1 MKKNYLKTMLAAALL
16 MAGNGTMS
24 AQDTYTSVYNR
35 TASTWTAD
43 DVAAWG
49 GNANLA
55 VNDTYGLGFSTVKPG
70 SAYSATQTF
79 AVSENSK
86 IKYEVTWRTGNS
98 TGRTSNFEY
107 IQFGDKVRLSYNSSY
122 NFYLNTD
129 GTSSAT
135 TQVLYY
141 KGVQDYTIT
150 IIFNTATKS
159 VESFNF
165 NGTDLTSKVAGTLD
179 GNFNNL
185 SFGFVRGGST
195 SAWEYPNYLTAIDVS
210 ESKQTV
216 TTKDYTINYQLDGT
230 TISTNT
236 GTLAVGSSIAAEPSI
251 TVDGVK
257 YILND
262 DIAPTMTIAEGAEN
276 VLNVAVR
283 QPYTATLNV
292 TTTVNGVDNTVTTNL
307 VESDTHDKTW
317 SYAYPMYVLS
327 NGVYYKADNTSAYGE
342 SGTFTNGE
350 TINKTVTY
358 STADNDV
365 VFYSDASATPGT
377 NFNYSNGESGVVIAQ
392 NARDRG
398 IQVGTLPAGNYD
410 FIVNFTAYNKRSLV
424 IRSGINDPLASLTS
438 TGIGE
443 MTGTLSLSEETSGLV
458 INGANSSTT
467 KTNQSEDFDY
477 VIVKKQAAPT
487 VTIDATSQM
496 ASYSNTTAVTVPD
509 DVTILI
515 AKSADVTNGVAL
527 YKVASKVIPAN
538 TGVILM
544 SQTTG
549 EKTLAWG
556 GTAVTDDFT
565 GNILKA
571 TGANAV
577 VATGTEYA
585 LLKGEQAFAQVA
597 ADVAMPANKAYL
609 TIDAAAAKL
618 AINLGEATAINNVET
633 DANAAQPI
641 YNVAGQQVNGS
652 YKGLVIKGGKKFIQK

>member
-1 MKKNYLKTMLAAALL
+1 M
-16 MAGNGTMS
+16 
-24 AQDTYTSVYNR
+24 
-35 TASTWTAD
+35 
-43 DVAAWG
+43 
-49 GNANLA
+49 
-55 VNDTYGLGFSTVKPG
+55 
-70 SAYSATQTF
+70 
-79 AVSENSK
+79 
-86 IKYEVTWRTGNS
+86 
-98 TGRTSNFEY
+98 
-107 IQFGDKVRLSYNSSY
+107 
-122 NFYLNTD
+122 
-129 GTSSAT
+129 
-135 TQVLYY
+135 LYY

-195 SAWEYPNYLTAIDVS
+195 SSWEYPNYLTAIDVS

-377 NFNYSNGESGVVIAQ
+377 NFNYSNGESGVVLAQ

-458 INGANSSTT
+458 INGANSSTA

-477 VIVKKQAAPT
+477 VIVRKQAAPT
-487 VTIDATSQM
+487 VTIDAASQM

-509 DVTILI
+509 EVTILI
-515 AKSADVTNGVAL
+515 AKSADATNGVAL

-618 AINLGEATAINNVET
+618 AINMGEATAINNVEI

>member
-1 MKKNYLKTMLAAALL
+1 
-16 MAGNGTMS
+16 
-24 AQDTYTSVYNR
+24 
-35 TASTWTAD
+35 
-43 DVAAWG
+43 
-49 GNANLA
+49 
-55 VNDTYGLGFSTVKPG
+55 
-70 SAYSATQTF
+70 
-79 AVSENSK
+79 
-86 IKYEVTWRTGNS
+86 
-98 TGRTSNFEY
+98 
-107 IQFGDKVRLSYNSSY
+107 
-122 NFYLNTD
+122 
-129 GTSSAT
+129 
-135 TQVLYY
+135 
-141 KGVQDYTIT
+141 
-150 IIFNTATKS
+150 
-159 VESFNF
+159 
-165 NGTDLTSKVAGTLD
+165 
-179 GNFNNL
+179 
-185 SFGFVRGGST
+185 
-195 SAWEYPNYLTAIDVS
+195 
-210 ESKQTV
+210 
-216 TTKDYTINYQLDGT
+216 
-230 TISTNT
+230 
-236 GTLAVGSSIAAEPSI
+236 
-251 TVDGVK
+251 
-257 YILND
+257 
-262 DIAPTMTIAEGAEN
+262 
-276 VLNVAVR
+276 
-283 QPYTATLNV
+283 
-292 TTTVNGVDNTVTTNL
+292 
-307 VESDTHDKTW
+307 
-317 SYAYPMYVLS
+317 
-327 NGVYYKADNTSAYGE
+327 
-342 SGTFTNGE
+342 
-350 TINKTVTY
+350 
-358 STADNDV
+358 
-365 VFYSDASATPGT
+365 
-377 NFNYSNGESGVVIAQ
+377 
-392 NARDRG
+392 
-398 IQVGTLPAGNYD
+398 LPAGNYD

-458 INGANSSTT
+458 INGANSSTA

-477 VIVKKQAAPT
+477 VIVRKQAAPT
-487 VTIDATSQM
+487 VTIDAASQM

-515 AKSADVTNGVAL
+515 AKSADATNGVAL